1 MTARTRLHRFA
12 NVAFKLTS
20 QTTGESHILV
30 TDQNGEVRT
39 ETKWNPH
46 TQNTNGNDDTPEAE
60 WDDET
65 GTWFG
70 KTTEDW
76 MVETQDGLC
85 ALPYDYYL
93 LEELRCEGNKG
104 YALVTVPNIFISRDS
119 TVIELGTP
127 AWFPASPIKS
137 AGFSWTNLPGK
148 NCW

>member
-1 MTARTRLHRFA
+1 M
-12 NVAFKLTS
+12 AFKLTS

-46 TQNTNGNDDTPEAE
+46 TQNTNGNDEKPEAE
-60 WDDET
+60 WNDET

-85 ALPYDYYL
+85 ALPYDYYTATGRSWSWSL
-93 LEELRCEGNKG
+93 CPAMCPWMIPLR
-104 YALVTVPNIFISRDS
+104 SR
-119 TVIELGTP
+119 
-127 AWFPASPIKS
+127 
-137 AGFSWTNLPGK
+137 
-148 NCW
+148 